1 MLINEDIHAAFAGL
15 RTAVEK
21 SEEAVK
27 VIQQVEQAKLR
38 EAVRAEA
45 EATKMAE
52 LAALETKAAT
62 LEAEAAREAQHLA
75 EARSDRLTEKLQN
88 KREEVRKLDELL
100 EKFEDKLQ
108 EKRREAKAMEEYVD
122 KLEAL
127 VQKERRGGT
136 GGTKTGSQPAAARA
150 SSPGQAENYDQESYV
165 SRSRTPSPAGPDRTP
180 DDSARDGTDGVT
192 KTDWDRAGNEQ
203 RPIPGMKAASEH
215 EDSECEICKREDSVP
230 RPAGSKDQESG
241 TGRSRE
247 VGEKEKDR
255 PSGEAREEVGPE
267 GGATTGRVGSRAC
280 SEENERPLRS
290 RRPSLTRTRSPDREG
305 SRKSLQRSAGRRDG
319 DHREQDRSCS
329 RVAPSSC
336 RSRPRSRQRH
346 RSNSGPSN
354 RSHSRQ
360 WSHSKPRRRSN
371 SRQRS
376 HMRRSRSAQSHSR
389 RRSPSGR
396 RSHSRSPR
404 RDDERR
410 REERIEARGLG
421 TRRDRSR
428 TARSRRDS
436 GYYRR
441 GSGRSRSASNRYS
454 RGRKGKGSGKNN
466 LCFYYILDKCRKGD
480 NCYDSHPDKSEV
492 KTIREKLERTPCR
505 FGVGCTRR
513 DCIFKHPPGRNLDN
527 PPNHS
532 GEQL

>member
-1 MLINEDIHAAFAGL
+1 MLINEEIHAAFAGL

-127 VQKERRGGT
+127 LQKEKRGGT

-150 SSPGQAENYDQESYV
+150 SSPQQAENYDQESYV
-165 SRSRTPSPAGPDRTP
+165 SRSRTPSPAGPDRTQ
-180 DDSARDGTDGVT
+180 DDSARDGTDRVT

-241 TGRSRE
+241 TGCSRE
-247 VGEKEKDR
+247 GCGEKEQEP
-255 PSGEAREEVGPE
+255 PSGEAHEEVGPG
-267 GGATTGRVGSRAC
+267 GGATTAVWAAALAVKRMSAHRGGKGEALHGVQTVRAAGRVSNVALDGEMVTIESRIAVAAV
-280 SEENERPLRS
+280 LH
-290 RRPSLTRTRSPDREG
+290 
-305 SRKSLQRSAGRRDG
+305 QVHAG
-319 DHREQDRSCS
+319 
-329 RVAPSSC
+329 VA
-336 RSRPRSRQRH
+336 H
-346 RSNSGPSN
+346 VADSGIVATAG
-354 RSHSRQ
+354 H
-360 WSHSKPRRRSN
+360 
-371 SRQRS
+371 
-376 HMRRSRSAQSHSR
+376 
-389 RRSPSGR
+389 
-396 RSHSRSPR
+396 
-404 RDDERR
+404 
-410 REERIEARGLG
+410 
-421 TRRDRSR
+421 R
-428 TARSRRDS
+428 TARTAAS
-436 GYYRR
+436 GVTASQEGARTVGNEATCDDPAAPR
-441 GSGRSRSASNRYS
+441 ATAGGARPAVVGATAGAHDVMTKGAERSASRPAVWA
-454 RGRKGKGSGKNN
+454 
-466 LCFYYILDKCRKGD
+466 
-480 NCYDSHPDKSEV
+480 PDVIEAALLEAGATVATTEGHQGAPAAPVTDTPVDARARAVV
-492 KTIREKLERTPCR
+492 KTTCAFTTSWTSAAKVTTATTATLTSLR
-505 FGVGCTRR
+505 
-513 DCIFKHPPGRNLDN
+513 
-527 PPNHS
+527 
-532 GEQL
+532 